1 MQQKVLPC
9 DFCYTD
15 DTNCTEGDI
24 RLVGGADDYEGRVEV
39 CHDNVWGTVCDDFW
53 SSNDGRVACG
63 QLGLPF
69 VATTTRASYGEG
81 TGQIWLD
88 NLFCT
93 GSEDQLIDCTHNGFG
108 VHNCIHREDAGLQC
122 GGKLL
127 TLMHMHMYIMHICTY
142 MLKDTAMYFL
152 HIFMQLLQVSV

>member
-1 MQQKVLPC
+1 M
-9 DFCYTD
+9 
-15 DTNCTEGDI
+15 
-24 RLVGGADDYEGRVEV
+24 
-39 CHDNVWGTVCDDFW
+39 CDDFW

-108 VHNCIHREDAGLQC
+108 VHNCLHAEDAGLIC
-122 GGKLL
+122 GCKSPTNILIYNYISL
-127 TLMHMHMYIMHICTY
+127 VPHTLSSQGAY
-142 MLKDTAMYFL
+142 
-152 HIFMQLLQVSV
+152 QLEIISACSKRVWCNAYTFFVQRIVKSRNC